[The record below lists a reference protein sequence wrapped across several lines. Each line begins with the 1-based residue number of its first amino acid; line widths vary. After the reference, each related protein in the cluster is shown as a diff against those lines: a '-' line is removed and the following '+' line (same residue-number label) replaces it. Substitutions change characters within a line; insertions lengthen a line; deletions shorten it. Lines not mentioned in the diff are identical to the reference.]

1 MYITYLKELKNRNSR
16 SYSQISGDNGSPQL
30 CYHTTREWGR
40 KAKLQEL
47 GYVSPSSPCWSLS
60 THASPF
66 DITSHFW
73 AQKVASSTEAT
84 HELLENYSH
93 LNSYNLTSFALK
105 HLINLSVD
113 TKRLLYH
120 TSSIHFKKSICKLD
134 EF

>member
-1 MYITYLKELKNRNSR
+1 MYTTYLKELKNRNSR
-16 SYSQISGDNGSPQL
+16 SYSEISGDNGSPQL
-30 CYHTTREWGR
+30 CYQATREWGR

-47 GYVSPSSPCWSLS
+47 GHVSPGSPRWSPSS
-60 THASPF
+60 HASPF

-93 LNSYNLTSFALK
+93 LTSYHLTSFVLK
-105 HLINLSVD
+105 YLINLSVD

-120 TSSIHFKKSICKLD
+120 TSSIHFKKKHLQAA
-134 EF
+134 